1 MNSAIKT
8 QRLLDMSVSTLF
20 GLKRHFKSYLFKVTN
35 SSRANLT
42 VTRHVSFTAPYSLT
56 NM

>member
-8 QRLLDMSVSTLF
+8 QRLLDVSVSTLF